1 MFKHLL
7 IPLDTSRFAEAALPY
22 AQTLAENFDAKLTLI
37 CVLQH
42 PLYLGDEF
50 TSTMELEAA
59 AYESTLADARQYFK
73 GVATTLHK
81 QGYDVDYAIVE
92 GRQAADE
99 ILKTADSIAADAIVM
114 STHGRSGLGRWL
126 LGSVADKILRQ
137 AHIPVLLIRAKEGD
151 TSFVW
156 HVDNEAE
163 AIA

>member
-22 AQTLAENFDAKLTLI
+22 AQTLAENFDGKMTLV
-37 CVLQH
+37 CVIEH
-42 PLYLGDEF
+42 PLYFGDEF

-59 AYESTLADARQYFK
+59 AYESALADARQYFK
-73 GVATTLHK
+73 GVVTTLHK
-81 QGYDVDYAIVE
+81 QGYDVDYAIIE
-92 GRQAADE
+92 GRQAADA
-99 ILKTADSIAADAIVM
+99 ILKTAVSVAADAIVM

-126 LGSVADKILRQ
+126 LGSVADKILRH
-137 AHIPVLLIRAKEGD
+137 ASIPVLLTRPKED
-151 TSFVW
+151 SPAFVW

>member
-22 AQTLAENFDAKLTLI
+22 AQTLAENFDAKMTLV
-37 CVLQH
+37 CVIEH
-42 PLYLGDEF
+42 PLYFGDEF
-50 TSTMELEAA
+50 ISTLEMEAA
-59 AYESTLADARQYFK
+59 AYEGALADARRYFK
-73 GVATTLHK
+73 GVVTALHK
-81 QGYDVDYAIVE
+81 QGYNVDYTVVE
-92 GRQAADE
+92 GRQATDE
-99 ILKTADSIAADAIVM
+99 ILKTADSIEADAIVM

-126 LGSVADKILRQ
+126 LGSVADKILRH
-137 AHIPVLLIRAKEGD
+137 AHIPVLLTRAKEGE